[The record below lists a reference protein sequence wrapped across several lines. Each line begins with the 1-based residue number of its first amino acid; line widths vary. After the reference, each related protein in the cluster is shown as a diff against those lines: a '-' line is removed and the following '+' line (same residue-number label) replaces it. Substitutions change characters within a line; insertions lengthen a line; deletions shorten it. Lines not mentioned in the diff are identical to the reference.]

1 MNQIIQL
8 HGRGREKIV
17 TECELIIT
25 IVTRGEKKKKKKH
38 KQRLKSE
45 ISRFNY
51 WLSFLG
57 AL

>member
-25 IVTRGEKKKKKKH
+25 IVTRGKKKTQKET
-38 KQRLKSE
+38 E
-45 ISRFNY
+45 IRNF
-51 WLSFLG
+51 
-57 AL
+57 

>member
-25 IVTRGEKKKKKKH
+25 IVTEGKKKH
-38 KQRLKSE
+38 KKRLKSE

-51 WLSFLG
+51 WLSFSG